1 MSEALT
7 IQLPQP
13 VAGLCVVRE
22 SAQPSRSP
30 VASTPTEVE
39 PTRAA
44 PSPGDERREASA
56 LKQQRDEL
64 VQLCQTVRS
73 LAARLN
79 DLHQQTVAHHRG
91 EIAKLAVE
99 IARKILMRQVEDG
112 AYDIQTIVEEALKRA
127 PARQN
132 LVVHLN
138 PEDLTACQQFQQE
151 NPDTQFAELDLVG
164 DWSVDRANCLIET
177 PKGIVKSF
185 VEEHLE
191 RIAEALEK
199 AQ

>member
-1 MSEALT
+1 MPEPL
-7 IQLPQP
+7 ILHLPQP
-13 VAGLCVVRE
+13 VGGLCVVPE
-22 SAQPSRSP
+22 STQASGPP
-30 VASTPTEVE
+30 TGSTPTECA
-39 PTRAA
+39 PMPAA
-44 PSPGDERREASA
+44 PSLADERHESSA
-56 LKQQRDEL
+56 LKQQREEL
-64 VQLCQTVRS
+64 AQLCQTVSS

-79 DLHQQTVAHHRG
+79 DLYQQTVAHHRG
-91 EIAKLAVE
+91 DIAKLAVE
-99 IARKILMRQVEDG
+99 IARKILMRRIEDG
-112 AYDIQTIVEEALKRA
+112 AYDIRTIVEEALKRA

-138 PEDLTACQQFQQE
+138 PEDLAACQQFQQE
-151 NPDTQFAELDLVG
+151 NPETQFAELELVS

-185 VEEHLE
+185 VEEHLA